1 MIFEGVVNLGHRF
14 PSRTIADPVEREY
27 IKPPRH
33 SSFGSPPLRVTHE
46 VYLFGKEEEIWDRK
60 FARQAWEKSENCRR
74 FKVILSKATGHKIN
88 NIVGLACGSLS
99 RSDRNN
105 TASQHALLI
114 TAKN

>member
-1 MIFEGVVNLGHRF
+1 MQGDSYIFG
-14 PSRTIADPVEREY
+14 
-27 IKPPRH
+27 PPRH